1 MYISAIHPM
10 LRMMIDQRLT
20 VLFPNQNPAEPF
32 PVEEVRKAAK
42 YALESYRSPIHESC
56 TSILAHTQVSSSKLQ
71 HPLRNTLST
80 SSSSASAIRA
90 TTDDDARGKHI
101 DMIDQ
106 LSKATAAGLPLAY
119 YNPYRFPS
127 YSPQPQAA
135 APQAVQ
141 QQTIVLT
148 SRSPSWK
155 TESSMEERLLA
166 AIQKLVDKGGAN
178 KRCGYNGCEIGYKE
192 CVAKE
197 SRHGQRSHQ
206 VQPH

>member
-1 MYISAIHPM
+1 MSKHEYARMYISAIHPM

-42 YALESYRSPIHESC
+42 YALESYRSPYVNPAPAFSPYTGVEQQAPAPALQYARPPAVAPLPPYRQQQMMMPGG
-56 TSILAHTQVSSSKLQ
+56 SIS
-71 HPLRNTLST
+71 
-80 SSSSASAIRA
+80 
-90 TTDDDARGKHI
+90 

-106 LSKATAAGLPLAY
+106 LSKATAAGPPLAY
-119 YNPYRFPS
+119 YNPYRFPL

-141 QQTIVLT
+141 QQQTIVQPAEAT
-148 SRSPSWK
+148 VK

-166 AIQKLVDKGGAN
+166 AIQKLFD
-178 KRCGYNGCEIGYKE
+178 
-192 CVAKE
+192 
-197 SRHGQRSHQ
+197 
-206 VQPH
+206 